1 VQTYNT
7 FDRMKDVVGNPRS
20 VNPCSRTVFKF
31 VAGTGTSVFT
41 NSLTKTVLTV
51 SGPTT
56 SYQLVQSRPLGGKP
70 TPITFD
76 TDALLARAKL
86 GALAKVDRT
95 PYAFGEDLAELHK
108 TLGLVKNI
116 AGPLDDI
123 NKDFEKSIRKYSKS
137 LSYMR
142 ALSKAWLIYRF
153 VYGNLARTSE
163 SALKA
168 FSERNLDRPLQ
179 RRSVFSEPISISR
192 ASSFTRG
199 WEASRFDTFTLNET
213 LTGFVKA
220 GVYYQQT
227 NPLRDWRYELG
238 LRNKDIIQTMW
249 QLVPAS
255 WVVDRFINISNN
267 IKAIHNFL
275 DPSITITDGWVTV
288 DVSRTEQVRFTA
300 QTNPGWTSTVSGSS
314 DITFLRSVFRSPWV
328 PSFADAA
335 VPVVNIDTSITSV
348 LDVSAFFI
356 QRCFR
361 VR

>member
-1 VQTYNT
+1 
-7 FDRMKDVVGNPRS
+7 
-20 VNPCSRTVFKF
+20 
-31 VAGTGTSVFT
+31 
-41 NSLTKTVLTV
+41 
-51 SGPTT
+51 
-56 SYQLVQSRPLGGKP
+56 
-70 TPITFD
+70 
-76 TDALLARAKL
+76 
-86 GALAKVDRT
+86 
-95 PYAFGEDLAELHK
+95 
-108 TLGLVKNI
+108 
-116 AGPLDDI
+116 
-123 NKDFEKSIRKYSKS
+123 
-137 LSYMR
+137 
-142 ALSKAWLIYRF
+142 
-153 VYGNLARTSE
+153 
-163 SALKA
+163 
-168 FSERNLDRPLQ
+168 
-179 RRSVFSEPISISR
+179 
-192 ASSFTRG
+192 
-199 WEASRFDTFTLNET
+199 
-213 LTGFVKA
+213 
-220 GVYYQQT
+220 
-227 NPLRDWRYELG
+227 
-238 LRNKDIIQTMW
+238 MW